1 MKNLIIRL
9 ETKCSAGLDQC
20 GVYRY
25 AESSD
30 FQPLLLS
37 FCADD
42 GPMQTVDLTTGRP
55 PPEIL
60 DALTQKEII
69 KWSLDGTAARICL
82 SRWMKDHGIPLNA
95 QTDPKY
101 IQPEGWRS
109 TMVWCAAL
117 GLPTSFAKV
126 CQILGIEQ
134 EEWTLRIPNAGECI
148 LWKAFQFWSQEQLEA
163 ERKLLHWLS
172 RFPQPDW
179 LWEEYFLDQKIND
192 RGIGLDVEFVQQV
205 LQRQEKLSPTA
216 RQKYYAMEQ
225 AVCADGRIRG
235 TLQFYGTPRTGRWS
249 SQLVQNLPKTNLDLS
264 ALTEVKELVRAG
276 KWKELQSR
284 RPNVPYLLSQMLRT
298 ALVPEAG
305 KEFIVA
311 DYNAV
316 EPRVLAWLAGE
327 HWRNQLFAQGGDLYC
342 ASASRMFHVLVEKEG
357 QNSHL
362 RQKGKIAE
370 LALGYG
376 GSVQALK
383 KMMGTAASEI
393 PEKEL
398 SDMVSAW
405 RRANPHITAFWRQVN
420 RAAKQAIRFHDMGEA
435 HGIRFYYDYGFLC
448 IQLPSGRKLVYADP
462 RVETDPLGWD
472 HITFLSGDEW
482 KRQETYGARL
492 VENMVQGIAR
502 DLLAHAMRNLSS
514 SSIVLHVHDEIV
526 VEEKGLPPEE
536 VCKQMC
542 RLPDWARGLLTQ
554 AEGFAA
560 PFYCKS

>member
-9 ETKCSAGLDQC
+9 ETKCSAGLDRC
-20 GVYRY
+20 GVYRH
-25 AESSD
+25 AESPD
-30 FQPLLLS
+30 FQPLLLN

-42 GPMQTVDLTTGRP
+42 GPMQTVDLTNGRP

-69 KWSLDGTAARICL
+69 KWSLDGTAARIYL

-95 QTDPKY
+95 QAGSEY
-101 IQPEGWRS
+101 IRPEGWRS

-148 LWKAFQFWSQEQLEA
+148 LWDAFRFWSQEQLET
-163 ERKLLHWLS
+163 ERKLLRWLS

-179 LWEEYFLDQKIND
+179 LWEEYCLDQRIND
-192 RGIGLDVEFVQQV
+192 RGIGLDVEFVQQA
-205 LQRQEKLSPTA
+205 LQWQEKLSPAA
-216 RQKYYAMEQ
+216 RQKYHAMEQ

-235 TLQFYGTPRTGRWS
+235 TLKFYGAPRTGRWS
-249 SQLVQNLPKTNLDLS
+249 SQLMQNLPKTNLDLS
-264 ALTEVKELVRAG
+264 TLTEVKELVRAG

-284 RPNVPYLLSQMLRT
+284 WPNVPYLLSQMLRT

-327 HWRNQLFAQGGDLYC
+327 RWRNQLFAQGGDLYC
-342 ASASRMFHVLVEKEG
+342 ASASRMFHVPLEKEG

-362 RQKGKIAE
+362 RQKGKMAE

-383 KMMGTAASEI
+383 KMMGTMASGI
-393 PEKEL
+393 PEEEL
-398 SDMVSAW
+398 SGMVFAW
-405 RRANPHITAFWRQVN
+405 RRANPHITAFWKQVN
-420 RAAKQAIRFHDMGEA
+420 RAAKQVIRFHDMEEV

-448 IQLPSGRKLVYADP
+448 IRLPSCRMLVYADP
-462 RVETDPLGWD
+462 RVETDLLGWD

-514 SSIVLHVHDEIV
+514 CSIVLHVHDEIV
-526 VEEKGLPPEE
+526 VEGKGLVPEE

-542 RLPDWARGLLTQ
+542 RLPDWARGLLLT
-554 AEGFAA
+554 AEGSVA
-560 PFYCKS
+560 PFYCK

>member
-9 ETKCSAGLDQC
+9 ETKCSAGLDRC
-20 GVYRY
+20 GVYRH
-25 AESSD
+25 AESPD
-30 FQPLLLS
+30 FQPLLLN

-42 GPMQTVDLTTGRP
+42 GPMQTVDLTNGRP

-60 DALTQKEII
+60 DALTQKKII
-69 KWSLDGTAARICL
+69 KWSLNGTAARICL
-82 SRWMKDHGIPLNA
+82 SRWMEVHGIPPDA
-95 QTDPKY
+95 QTDSKY
-101 IQPEGWRS
+101 IHPKGWRS

-117 GLPTSFAKV
+117 GLPTSFSKV
-126 CQILGIEQ
+126 CQILGIKQ
-134 EEWTLRIPNAGECI
+134 EEWDLRIPETGECI
-148 LWKAFQFWSQEQLEA
+148 LWNAFRFWSQEQLEA

-179 LWEEYFLDQKIND
+179 LWAEYCLDQKIND
-192 RGIGLDVEFVQQV
+192 RGIGLDVEFVQQA
-205 LQRQEKLSPTA
+205 LQRQEKLSLAA
-216 RQKYYAMEQ
+216 RQKYHAMEQ

-235 TLQFYGTPRTGRWS
+235 TLQFYGAPRTGRWS

-264 ALTEVKELVRAG
+264 TLTEVKELVRAG

-284 RPNVPYLLSQMLRT
+284 WPDVPYLLSQMLRT

-342 ASASRMFHVLVEKEG
+342 ASASRMFHVPVEKDG

-376 GSVQALK
+376 GSVQALE
-383 KMMGTAASEI
+383 KMMGTAASGI
-393 PEKEL
+393 PEEEL

-405 RRANPHITAFWRQVN
+405 RRANPHITAFWQQVN
-420 RAAKQAIRFHDMGEA
+420 RAVKQVIRFHDMDEV
-435 HGIRFYYDYGFLC
+435 HGIHFYYDYGFLC
-448 IQLPSGRKLVYADP
+448 IRLPSGRTLVYADP
-462 RVETDPLGWD
+462 RVETDLLGWD

-526 VEEKGLPPEE
+526 VDGKGLVREE

-542 RLPDWARGLLTQ
+542 RLPDWARGLLIQ

-560 PFYCKS
+560 PFYSKS

>member
-42 GPMQTVDLTTGRP
+42 GPVQTVDLTNGRP

-60 DALTQKEII
+60 DALTQKKII

-82 SRWMKDHGIPLNA
+82 SRWRKDHGIPLNA
-95 QTDPKY
+95 QTDSKY
-101 IQPEGWRS
+101 IQPKGWRS

-134 EEWTLRIPNAGECI
+134 EEWNLHIPDAGEYI
-148 LWKAFQFWSQEQLEA
+148 LWNAFRFWSQEQLEA

-179 LWEEYFLDQKIND
+179 LWEEYCLDQRIND
-192 RGIGLDVEFVQQV
+192 RGIGLDVEFVQQA
-205 LQRQEKLSPTA
+205 LQWQEKLSPAA
-216 RQKYYAMEQ
+216 RQKYLAMEQ

-235 TLQFYGTPRTGRWS
+235 TLQFYGAPRTGRWS

-264 ALTEVKELVRAG
+264 TLTEVKELVRAG

-284 RPNVPYLLSQMLRT
+284 WPNVPYLLSQMLRT

-342 ASASRMFHVLVEKEG
+342 ASASRMFHVPVEKDG

-383 KMMGTAASEI
+383 KMMGTAASGI
-393 PEKEL
+393 PEEEL

-405 RRANPHITAFWRQVN
+405 RRANPHITAFWHQVN
-420 RAAKQAIRFHDMGEA
+420 RAVKQVIRFHDMDEV

-448 IQLPSGRKLVYADP
+448 IRLPSGRMLVYADP
-462 RVETDPLGWD
+462 WVETDPLGWG
-472 HITFLSGDEW
+472 HIAFLSGEEW

-514 SSIVLHVHDEIV
+514 CSIVLHVHDEIV

-542 RLPDWARGLLTQ
+542 RLPDWARGLLLK

-560 PFYCKS
+560 PFYCK